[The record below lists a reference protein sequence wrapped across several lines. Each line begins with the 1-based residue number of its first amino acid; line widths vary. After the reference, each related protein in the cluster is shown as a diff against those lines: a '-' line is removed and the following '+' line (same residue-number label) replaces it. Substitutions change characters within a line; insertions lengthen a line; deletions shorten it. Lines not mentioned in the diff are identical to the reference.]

1 VIESPV
7 GPSSCFRPPASD
19 CRRNYTEPQEI
30 SRVGLSRN
38 VSSGSNAPAYSLLR
52 PFAPV
57 AKRWN
62 VMAAA
67 LFRSFP
73 RRLYSADA
81 FPNRK
86 ALFRLFRQVS
96 CGSAARFGR
105 PQAAPCAIA
114 TPCAVRIF
122 RLRPARGLLRKEKS
136 LRHGALA
143 SRGLPARSPSPP
155 VHAPAGFML
164 VRRCAVQ
171 RTDQPETFRKEH
183 CHGEETEQSATGRG
197 STHRQR

>member
-1 VIESPV
+1 MIESPV

-105 PQAAPCAIA
+105 PQAAPCGIA
-114 TPCAVRIF
+114 TACAIRIF
-122 RLRPARGLLRKEKS
+122 RSSPRWVCCAKKNPSVTAPSLALDSRRSRRPLRPLLLRFHVDPS
-136 LRHGALA
+136 LRCPKNG
-143 SRGLPARSPSPP
+143 PT
-155 VHAPAGFML
+155 
-164 VRRCAVQ
+164 
-171 RTDQPETFRKEH
+171 RTL
-183 CHGEETEQSATGRG
+183 
-197 STHRQR
+197 